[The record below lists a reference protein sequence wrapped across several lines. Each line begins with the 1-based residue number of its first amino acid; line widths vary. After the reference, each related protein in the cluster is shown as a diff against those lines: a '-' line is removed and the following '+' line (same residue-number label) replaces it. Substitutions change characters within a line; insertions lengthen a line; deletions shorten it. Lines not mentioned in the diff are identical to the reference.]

1 MSIFKTPLLLNGTV
15 SKYRVLVQAMAM
27 PSSEAPSSK
36 DLVTDAVLRGAHPF
50 KTVYIYTPT
59 GTGRPPSSEHANS
72 KAWASA
78 PTGSAVSTADHSLSI
93 EERLAVSQ
101 CKTHL
106 NNADAETLTHDSSL
120 SAWIAAW
127 DRAGILASV
136 STATLGDIGLVQRML
151 AAQQL
156 SLETIEIKSWPTWGL
171 RAQAEEQRLSL
182 NHHAQHKTKFRGHRV
197 CGVSAMRCNNAGTE
211 ASLIDWIRVWHGTS
225 TRNAFL
231 AAVAGVGYCY
241 HPVTISHCEKAAQP
255 KPASYQVSV
264 FAPAFRA
271 SPTPAYVLSGYL
283 RTSGQENVYGYH
295 AFTRDKAPSIDAHNW
310 LTGNRLA
317 VTQQVYGSHPFSLI
331 ERSTALRLQELGGFH
346 VMGLHVRHE
355 SSRPEGGIPASH
367 DVVSLMD
374 STNGCVVGAFGGC
387 LPLSRRMP
395 GVYPYTWIVDV
406 VAPGEQAEDRLDK
419 PGVYLCR
426 LVSPYERIINNWLL
440 RVGSTSALP
449 MHMHI
454 HSFRNAKCAA
464 EGKHCEKHL
473 LYPAADFA
481 VRLGG
486 AGSSRTYSN
495 FRLPIGSLIGTWL
508 IINGVAHDESHGI
521 DAEGAIERLIIM
533 LNGCLSHPQSDLN
546 FLMHWLVFDALTGTL
561 GQMAYR
567 YQIVSLNSGLSLA
580 PIPLWSVEANE
591 GFCRQTSLDFGYQIL
606 AGDNEARSML
616 SGDSLERLSALA
628 GIRPGVMTRFRESCQ
643 LSLLRSAPTVRARL
657 QSEAKRNGDLESQS
671 FRRAKSMVEWIS
683 DNALSRPSGESYE

>member
-1 MSIFKTPLLLNGTV
+1 
-15 SKYRVLVQAMAM
+15 M
-27 PSSEAPSSK
+27 PSSEAPPSK
-36 DLVTDAVLRGAHPF
+36 DLVADAVLRRAHPF
-50 KTVYIYTPT
+50 KTVYMYTST
-59 GTGRPPSSEHANS
+59 GCPLSAERTHS
-72 KAWASA
+72 KAWAS
-78 PTGSAVSTADHSLSI
+78 TLMVRAVSTVDHSLSI
-93 EERLAVSQ
+93 EEHLAVSQ

-156 SLETIEIKSWPTWGL
+156 SLETIEIRSWPTWGL

-182 NHHAQHKTKFRGHRV
+182 NHHAQHKIKFRGHRV
-197 CGVSAMRCNNAGTE
+197 CGASAMRCNNAGTE

-231 AAVAGVGYCY
+231 AAVAGVGHCY
-241 HPVTISHCEKAAQP
+241 HLDTISHCEMAVQP

-283 RTSGQENVYGYH
+283 RTSGQESVYGYH

-317 VTQQVYGSHPFSLI
+317 VTRQVYGSHPFSLI
-331 ERSTALRLQELGGFH
+331 ERSTSLSIRELDGSH
-346 VMGLHVRHE
+346 VMGLYVGYE
-355 SSRPEGGIPASH
+355 SSFSESGIPISY
-367 DVVSLMD
+367 DVVCLPES
-374 STNGCVVGAFGGC
+374 SNGCAASVLTSC

-395 GVYPYTWIVDV
+395 GVYPYTWIVDS
-406 VAPGEQAEDRLDK
+406 VATAQQKEDRNSTD
-419 PGVYLCR
+419 VYLCR
-426 LVSPYERIINNWLL
+426 LVNPYERIINNWLL
-440 RVGSTSALP
+440 RVGSASGLP

-454 HSFRNAKCAA
+454 NAFRNAKCAA
-464 EGKHCEKHL
+464 EGKHCERHL
-473 LYPAADFA
+473 LYPATDFA

-486 AGSSRTYSN
+486 ADSPRAYSN
-495 FRLPIGSLIGTWL
+495 FRLPIGSLIGAWL
-508 IINGVAHDESHGI
+508 TINGVEHDQSHDM
-521 DAEGAIERLIIM
+521 DAESAIERLIAM
-533 LNGCLSHPQSDLN
+533 LSRCLNHPHPDLQY
-546 FLMHWLVFDALTGTL
+546 LMHWLVFDALTGTL

-567 YQIVSLNSGLSLA
+567 YQIVFLNSGLSLA
-580 PIPLWSVEANE
+580 PIPLWSLETSE
-591 GFCRQTSLDFGYQIL
+591 SFCRQTSLDFGYQIVI
-606 AGDNEARSML
+606 GYNDARTML

-628 GIRPGVMTRFRESCQ
+628 GIQPDVMNRFRESCQ

-657 QSEAKRNGDLESQS
+657 ESEAKRNGDLESQS
-671 FRRAKSMVEWIS
+671 FRSAKSMVEWIS
-683 DNALSRPSGESYE
+683 DNALSRPSGDSYE